1 MSLML
6 RTAALIALTVLVFQP
21 IAASQFTLRVG
32 VDLVNVLFT
41 VTDKNGR
48 FIPGL
53 GPEDFRVK
61 EDGKDQE
68 IAYFARESEL
78 PLTLALLVDTSPS
91 VESVL
96 EDEKRTAIGFLRST
110 LGDED
115 LALVIGFDRT
125 VTLFQDFTGN
135 TDLLGSAIRTLQRGS
150 GTSLYDAIMLASDER
165 LRDEAGRKAIIL
177 ISDGEDT
184 TSWAQRTDA
193 LISAHAADAVIY
205 SISNVLPRRFGE
217 SEGDMRTLER
227 LSEETGGTVYQ
238 LRNNARFEEIFSQIS
253 EELRSQYSLAYFSTN
268 PEQNGEYREIRIEA
282 LNDDY
287 RVRAR
292 RGYYAPTASDD
303 EQPVENSED
312 APPGDGP
319 NNR

>member
-6 RTAALIALTVLVFQP
+6 RTAALITLTILAFQP
-21 IAASQFTLRVG
+21 VIAGQFTLRVG

-41 VTDKNGR
+41 VTDRNGR

-53 GPEDFRVK
+53 GPEDFRVE
-61 EDGKDQE
+61 EDGKPQE

-91 VESVL
+91 VEDVL
-96 EDEKRTAIGFLRST
+96 DDEKRTAIGFLRST
-110 LGDED
+110 LRDQD

-135 TDLLGSAIRTLQRGS
+135 TDLLGSAIRSLQRGS
-150 GTSLYDAIMLASDER
+150 GTSLYDAIMLASDEK

-193 LISAHAADAVIY
+193 LISAHGSDAVIY

-217 SEGDMRTLER
+217 SQGDMRTLER
-227 LSEETGGTVYQ
+227 LSEETGGAVYQ
-238 LRNNARFEEIFSQIS
+238 LRTNERFEEIFSRIS

-268 PEQNGEYREIRIEA
+268 PTQDGEYREIRIEA
-282 LNDDY
+282 VNDDY

-292 RGYYAPTASDD
+292 RGYYAPSAPDE
-303 EQPVENSED
+303 EQPVEN
-312 APPGDGP
+312 PGGSPDD
-319 NNR
+319 N